1 MSKYGIQLYSV
12 KDFMEQSVEETLK
25 QVAEMGYTMVEPA
38 GYYDVSA
45 EDFKGYCDKYGLTV
59 CSTHNGLWTINK
71 GNFDSTV
78 AYLKKIGCTRFI
90 MPNCG
95 YDTKEK
101 LDASIEQMNE
111 YGPRLAAEGL
121 ELMYHNH
128 CEEFEFNEDGVI
140 PMVEILKRTNIKL
153 QVDIYWIYRAG
164 ISPIY
169 FLEQFKGTLYRQTMF
184 AEFELNIGKMVS
196 QGQTLTADNLSQEYR
211 RLNAL
216 YFGEDMVVDDQIAM
230 EWARIPHFYY
240 NYYVFQYATGYAA
253 AIALS
258 RRILNEGESAVKD
271 YIEFLS
277 GGCTKSPID
286 LLKGAGVDMTTSEP
300 VEKALELFGELL
312 DEMEGLVGED
322 G

>member
-12 KDFMEQSVEETLK
+12 KDFMEKGVEETLK

-45 EDFKGYCDKYGLTV
+45 EDFKAYCDKYGLTV

-169 FLEQFKGTLYRQTMF
+169 FLEQFKDRIGAVHLKDGSIAHGTPL
-184 AEFELNIGKMVS
+184 GKGTSPIAQVVKWAKENNV
-196 QGQTLTADNLSQEYR
+196 L
-211 RLNAL
+211 
-216 YFGEDMVVDDQIAM
+216 MVV
-230 EWARIPHFYY
+230 E
-240 NYYVFQYATGYAA
+240 
-253 AIALS
+253 
-258 RRILNEGESAVKD
+258 NEPTPAKQMAEAKVCIDYLKSLKD
-271 YIEFLS
+271 
-277 GGCTKSPID
+277 
-286 LLKGAGVDMTTSEP
+286 
-300 VEKALELFGELL
+300 
-312 DEMEGLVGED
+312 
-322 G
+322 